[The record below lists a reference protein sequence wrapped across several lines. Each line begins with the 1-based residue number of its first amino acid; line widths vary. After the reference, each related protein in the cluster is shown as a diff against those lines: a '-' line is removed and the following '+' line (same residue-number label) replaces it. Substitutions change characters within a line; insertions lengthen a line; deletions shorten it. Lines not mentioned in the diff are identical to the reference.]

1 MIKLKLTPR
10 QNQALAL
17 VLLLLVI
24 GFVVALVA
32 LPTLMLH
39 RRYDN
44 AIENATDSLI
54 RYRRFSEQEPAIK
67 QEIEKITA
75 LNAKK
80 FFIKTSNPS
89 LAASD
94 IQDAVKQ
101 FIESRRGKL
110 LSVQILP
117 AKDEGKYRKISLTVQ
132 ANVTPLALQ
141 QILLGIESRVP
152 FLFID
157 NLAIRAGQ
165 GRLYRPQPGVDPE
178 FGLQMTLHGY
188 AIINPS

>member
-1 MIKLKLTPR
+1 MIFKLTPAQR
-10 QNQALAL
+10 KALAL
-17 VLLLLVI
+17 LLLLIVI
-24 GFVVALVA
+24 GLLIALVA
-32 LPTLMLH
+32 TPALMLH
-39 RRYDN
+39 RNYDE
-44 AIENATDSLI
+44 AIESSTDKLI
-54 RYRRFSEQEPAIK
+54 RYRRFSEQAPRIQE
-67 QEIEKITA
+67 EIEKISA

-117 AKDEGKYRKISLTVQ
+117 AKDEGKYRKISLTVN
-132 ANVTPLALQ
+132 ANVTHLALQ
-141 QILLGIESRVP
+141 QILYAIESRDP
-152 FLFID
+152 MLFID
-157 NLAIRAGQ
+157 NLSIRAGQ
-165 GRLYRPQPGVDPE
+165 GRLYRPQPGIEPE

>member
-1 MIKLKLTPR
+1 M
-10 QNQALAL
+10 
-17 VLLLLVI
+17 
-24 GFVVALVA
+24 
-32 LPTLMLH
+32 
-39 RRYDN
+39 
-44 AIENATDSLI
+44 
-54 RYRRFSEQEPAIK
+54 
-67 QEIEKITA
+67 
-75 LNAKK
+75 
-80 FFIKTSNPS
+80 
-89 LAASD
+89 
-94 IQDAVKQ
+94 
-101 FIESRRGKL
+101 
-110 LSVQILP
+110 
-117 AKDEGKYRKISLTVQ
+117 Q

>member
-1 MIKLKLTPR
+1 MKIKLTSQQSR
-10 QNQALAL
+10 ALAL
-17 VLLLLVI
+17 VLLFIVI
-24 GFVVALVA
+24 ALTVAAIATPAYL
-32 LPTLMLH
+32 LH
-39 RRYDN
+39 RHYDET
-44 AIENATDSLI
+44 IENATDNLI
-54 RYRRFSEQEPAIK
+54 RYRRFSEQAPAIE
-67 QEIEKITA
+67 QEIEKIAA
-75 LNAKK
+75 LNAKR

-101 FIESRRGKL
+101 IIESRRGKL

-117 AKDEGKYRKISLTVQ
+117 AKDEGKYRRISLTIQ

-141 QILLGIESRVP
+141 HILHGIESRDP
-152 FLFID
+152 MLFID
-157 NLAIRAGQ
+157 NLSIRAGQ
-165 GRLYRPQPGVDPE
+165 GRLYRPQPGIEPE

>member
-10 QNQALAL
+10 QSQVAALI
-17 VLLLLVI
+17 LLLTVIALLVSA
-24 GFVVALVA
+24 VAI
-32 LPTLMLH
+32 PTVMLH
-39 RRYDN
+39 RRYDE
-44 AIENATDSLI
+44 ATESATDNLI
-54 RYRRFSEQEPAIK
+54 RFRRFAEQEPAIK
-67 QEIEKITA
+67 EEIEKITA

-101 FIESRRGKL
+101 LIEARRGKL

-117 AKDEGKYRKISLTVQ
+117 AKDEGKYRKVSLTVN

-141 QILLGIESRVP
+141 QILLGIESRTP

-157 NLAIRAGQ
+157 NLSIRAGQ
-165 GRLYRPQPGVDPE
+165 GRLYRPQPGIDPE

>member
-1 MIKLKLTPR
+1 MIFKLTPAQR
-10 QNQALAL
+10 KALAL
-17 VLLLLVI
+17 LLLLIVI
-24 GFVVALVA
+24 GLLIALVA
-32 LPTLMLH
+32 TPALMLH
-39 RRYDN
+39 RNYDE
-44 AIENATDSLI
+44 AIESSTDKLI
-54 RYRRFSEQEPAIK
+54 RYRRFSEQAPRIQE
-67 QEIEKITA
+67 EIEKISA

-101 FIESRRGKL
+101 FIESRRGKF

-117 AKDEGKYRKISLTVQ
+117 AKDEGKYRKISLTVN
-132 ANVTPLALQ
+132 ANVTHLALQ
-141 QILLGIESRVP
+141 QILYAIESRDP
-152 FLFID
+152 MLFID
-157 NLAIRAGQ
+157 NLSIRAGQ
-165 GRLYRPQPGVDPE
+165 GRLYRPQPGIEPE

>member
-1 MIKLKLTPR
+1 MKLKLTAR
-10 QNQALAL
+10 QSQAIALTLLLIVIGLVAAL
-17 VLLLLVI
+17 VTI
-24 GFVVALVA
+24 
-32 LPTLMLH
+32 PTVMLH
-39 RRYDN
+39 RDYDEE
-44 AIENATDSLI
+44 IESATDKLI

-67 QEIEKITA
+67 LEIEKISA

-89 LAASD
+89 LAASE
-94 IQDAVKQ
+94 IQDAAKQ
-101 FIESRRGKL
+101 LIELRRGKL

-117 AKDEGKYRKISLTVQ
+117 AKDEGKYRKISLTIQ
-132 ANVTPLALQ
+132 ANVTHLALQ
-141 QILLGIESRVP
+141 QILHTIESRDP
-152 FLFID
+152 LLFID
-157 NLAIRAGQ
+157 NLSLRAGQ